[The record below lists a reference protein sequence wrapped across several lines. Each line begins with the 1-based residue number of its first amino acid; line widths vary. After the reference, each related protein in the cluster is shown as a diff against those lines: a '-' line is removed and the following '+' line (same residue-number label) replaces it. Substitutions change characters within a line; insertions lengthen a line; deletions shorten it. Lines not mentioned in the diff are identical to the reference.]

1 MSISWFI
8 RSFRRY
14 TNKTPM
20 QYIIS
25 LRIANAKM
33 LLETTDYSIKEI
45 GCIVGYDNPL
55 YFSRLFSKYTGMSP
69 AKYRSN

>member
-1 MSISWFI
+1 
-8 RSFRRY
+8 
-14 TNKTPM
+14 M

-55 YFSRLFSKYTGMSP
+55 YFSRLFSKYTGISP